1 MPPQESGLLYN
12 SWTGK
17 HHSEVSCSSSRCV
30 FVRSLKEAACT
41 QGTPKAACHP
51 VPGKPGVFEREYTNA
66 KVSID
71 CGSWKGSVT
80 MADGR
85 HVPMD

>member
-1 MPPQESGLLYN
+1 M
-12 SWTGK
+12 
-17 HHSEVSCSSSRCV
+17 
-30 FVRSLKEAACT
+30 FAARPANPKSIT
-41 QGTPKAACHP
+41 IADTHPKAFGEDYGTPKAPCHP

-85 HVPMD
+85 RVPMD